1 MISTTLHWK
10 ERQPRNEFIRNKIGI
25 GIGTPIRTFKWDK
38 GHPNG
43 PELHTITDSGI
54 IIVRNER
61 TGKLITTLIAR
72 PGQIHRYYKSVNESA
87 PTYLINIALEHTR
100 DGYHN
105 M

>member
-10 ERQPRNEFIRNKIGI
+10 ERHSRNEFIRNEI

-43 PELHTITDSGI
+43 PELHTITDNGI

-72 PGQIHRYYKSVNESA
+72 PGQIHRYYRSVNEVA
-87 PTYLINIALEHTR
+87 PTYLINIALEHTKN
-100 DGYHN
+100 GYHN

>member
-10 ERQPRNEFIRNKIGI
+10 ERQSRNEFIRSKIGI
-25 GIGTPIRTFKWDK
+25 GMPIRTFKWDK

-43 PELHTITDSGI
+43 PELHTITDNGV

-87 PTYLINIALEHTR
+87 STYLINIALEHTR